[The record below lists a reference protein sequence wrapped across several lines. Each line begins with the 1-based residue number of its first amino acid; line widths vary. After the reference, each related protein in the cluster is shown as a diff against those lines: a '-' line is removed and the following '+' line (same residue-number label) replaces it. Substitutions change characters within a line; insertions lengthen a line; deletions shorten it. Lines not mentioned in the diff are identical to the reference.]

1 MLFDIFIP
9 MCHALMFI
17 FPCFHSHACTPS
29 SFILPCFHSHVP
41 HFFKKLHNHVLFILP
56 ATFFSPFFYILIPM
70 FHVLLPVC
78 YIFISVLLYSHS
90 HVSYQHISIPMDS
103 FCLIISIPMSFSKEL
118 TRTSASKEYYTG
130 SRLAHVELAERFV
143 LINMSSCCGVLI
155 LFCPESIG

>member
-1 MLFDIFIP
+1 
-9 MCHALMFI
+9 MFP
-17 FPCFHSHACTPS
+17 FPCLYSQFLHTAMFPFPCS
-29 SFILPCFHSHVP
+29 SLLYITMFYLYCLL
-41 HFFKKLHNHVLFILP
+41 HFSP
-56 ATFFSPFFYILIPM
+56 PFFYILIPM

-78 YIFISVLLYSHS
+78 YISISVLLYSHS

-143 LINMSSCCGVLI
+143 SVLINILSCYGVLI